1 MVVVLLGPPGVGKG
15 TQAVRLVDELGA
27 AHVSTGDL
35 LRAARRDGTELGQLA
50 QGYMDRGELVP
61 DGLILDLVRDH
72 LAELGEGT
80 DVLFDGFPRTTD
92 QATGL
97 DEVLGT
103 SGRQVGAVVLFE
115 APSETLVKRLSGRRS
130 CPDCGAVY
138 NVYFSPPA
146 AEGICDRCGGTLVH
160 RADDNAETVERR
172 LQVYLDQT
180 APLIDFYDAHSA
192 AMTRIAADRDVD
204 AIYTDFRT
212 AVTGTSGGDSA

>member
-15 TQAVRLVDELGA
+15 TQAVRLVDESGA

-35 LRAARRDGTELGQLA
+35 LRAARRDGTELGRLA

-61 DGLILDLVRDH
+61 DELILDLVRDH
-72 LAELGEGT
+72 LHGIDSGT

-97 DEVLGT
+97 DTVLSGG
-103 SGRQVGAVVLFE
+103 GRQVDAVVLFE
-115 APSETLVKRLSGRRS
+115 APDETLVRRLSGRRS

-138 NVYFSPPA
+138 NVYFSPPSQ
-146 AEGICDRCGGTLVH
+146 EDVCDRCGAALVH
-160 RADDNAETVERR
+160 RIDDEPETVARR

-180 APLIDFYDAHSA
+180 APLISFYAEHEA
-192 AMTRIAADRDVD
+192 NMTRISADREVD
-204 AIYTDFRT
+204 EIYADFRT
-212 AVTGTSGGDSA
+212 AIGGAS